1 MSAACRYLPAIF
13 GACNWLWEM
22 HSDARDGAPHWNDFV
37 LFSIALNIL
46 MMMMMMH
53 SIAYDVSERSY
64 WNWVSNHIIY
74 FSHFWANRWD
84 WQILG
89 LWTWCIWRCSSKHF
103 DHFYFDIFETMRSR
117 TETSLLCLNWFV
129 SVVYRFMWIKC
140 LYHHIWLYFSSLNQ
154 QSATYEM
161 NGKFDFKMFTFYGF
175 CIYSCGRNS

>member
-1 MSAACRYLPAIF
+1 MEVIFRISSAFFRRFRVNCATENRFRFSPDKIPFSHNSPKRMIIFVIVLNNMSAACRYLPAIF

-22 HSDARDGAPHWNDFV
+22 HSDARDGAPHSNDFV

-46 MMMMMMH
+46 MMMMMMMH

-103 DHFYFDIFETMRSR
+103 DHFYFDIF
-117 TETSLLCLNWFV
+117 
-129 SVVYRFMWIKC
+129 
-140 LYHHIWLYFSSLNQ
+140 
-154 QSATYEM
+154 
-161 NGKFDFKMFTFYGF
+161 
-175 CIYSCGRNS
+175 